1 MLAPETLKPNPAGT
15 PSAGYKRDVILI
27 LAEANF
33 VVECLAEVLRRHLPQ
48 YDVVVAEELEASLGE
63 NNPRVR
69 LLLVYH
75 HDAAEM
81 TRFLS
86 IGKTSCTCTS
96 IGVLINAA
104 HDLDAVATL
113 LAKDQQ
119 INGIL
124 SMDMRLDVVLAG
136 VGLLLKGG
144 EHFPSA
150 ILRRMNPSHSAPVA
164 PERIVVGEAHS
175 DIVVLPEKQR
185 SSLTAREAEILDLLH
200 RGTQN
205 KIIAHRLT
213 LSENTIKAHI
223 RSIYKKLGVRNRTQ
237 AALQHR

>member
-1 MLAPETLKPNPAGT
+1 MLAPETLKPNLADT
-15 PSAGYKRDVILI
+15 PSFGYKRDVILI

-33 VVECLAEVLRRHLPQ
+33 VVECLAEVLRRHLSQ
-48 YDVVVAEELEASLGE
+48 YDVVVADEPDASLGE

-81 TRFLS
+81 TRLLCA
-86 IGKTSCTCTS
+86 GKANCTCLS
-96 IGVLINAA
+96 VGVLINAA

-113 LAKDQQ
+113 LAADQQ
-119 INGIL
+119 INGVL

-150 ILRRMNPSHSAPVA
+150 VLRRMKSAAPEPAA
-164 PERIVVGEAHS
+164 PERSAAEKIHS
-175 DIVVLPEKQR
+175 DIVLPRKQR

-223 RSIYKKLGVRNRTQ
+223 RSIYKKLGVKNRTQ

>member
-1 MLAPETLKPNPAGT
+1 MEMLAPETLKPNPAGT

-86 IGKTSCTCTS
+86 IGKTSCT
-96 IGVLINAA
+96 
-104 HDLDAVATL
+104 
-113 LAKDQQ
+113 
-119 INGIL
+119 
-124 SMDMRLDVVLAG
+124 
-136 VGLLLKGG
+136 
-144 EHFPSA
+144 
-150 ILRRMNPSHSAPVA
+150 
-164 PERIVVGEAHS
+164 
-175 DIVVLPEKQR
+175 
-185 SSLTAREAEILDLLH
+185 
-200 RGTQN
+200 
-205 KIIAHRLT
+205 
-213 LSENTIKAHI
+213 
-223 RSIYKKLGVRNRTQ
+223 
-237 AALQHR
+237 